1 MMIETL
7 KFDAQG
13 LIPAVVQDAET
24 DQVLTLAYMNKE
36 SLEISLREGYTCF
49 WSRTRQEL
57 WRKGDTSGNRQQILS
72 ITADCDLDAL
82 VIKVRCLGPA
92 CHTGE
97 VSCFHHVF
105 LEQPLSHGFRLQG
118 LYEKILQRKK
128 DLPTGSYTT
137 TLFQKGIDQ
146 ILKKV
151 GEESG
156 EVIIAAKNKVKPEA
170 IWEIADLTYHL
181 LVLMAELEIQ
191 PKDIL
196 MELAQRQK
204 IDKPA
209 RE

>member
-1 MMIETL
+1 MIDTI

-13 LIPAVVQDAET
+13 LIPAIVQDAES
-24 DQVLTLAYMNKE
+24 DQILTLAYMNKE

-49 WSRTRQEL
+49 WSRSRQEL
-57 WRKGDTSGNRQQILS
+57 WRKGDISGNRQQILS
-72 ITADCDLDAL
+72 ITADCDRDAL
-82 VIKVRCLGPA
+82 LVKVRSFGSA

-97 VSCFHHVF
+97 ISCFHNSL
-105 LEQPLSHGFRLQG
+105 LEQPQSQGFRLQG
-118 LYEKILQRKK
+118 LYEKILQRKQEM
-128 DLPTGSYTT
+128 PEASYTT

-146 ILKKV
+146 ILKKI

-156 EVIIAAKNKVKPEA
+156 EVIIAAKNQRKPEA
-170 IWEIADLTYHL
+170 VWEIADLTYHL

-204 IDKPA
+204 IDKPVTK
-209 RE
+209 

>member
-1 MMIETL
+1 MIDTI

-13 LIPAVVQDAET
+13 LIPAIVQDAES
-24 DQVLTLAYMNKE
+24 DQILTLAYMNKE

-49 WSRTRQEL
+49 WSRSRQEL
-57 WRKGDTSGNRQQILS
+57 WRKGDISGNRQQILS
-72 ITADCDLDAL
+72 ITADCDHDAL
-82 VIKVRCLGPA
+82 LLKVRSFGPA

-97 VSCFHHVF
+97 ISCFHNSL
-105 LEQPLSHGFRLQG
+105 LEQPQSQGFRLQG
-118 LYEKILQRKK
+118 LYEKILQRKQEM
-128 DLPTGSYTT
+128 PEASYTT

-146 ILKKV
+146 ILKKI

-156 EVIIAAKNKVKPEA
+156 EVIIAAKNQRKPEA
-170 IWEIADLTYHL
+170 VWEIADLTYHL

-204 IDKPA
+204 IDKPVTK
-209 RE
+209 